1 MYWIATVSA
10 QCDVPP
16 LPLAWTNTTVTSDGL
31 GVTRGIEMGIGTP
44 NQIFALR
51 PYTALNNT
59 RVNNVADC
67 DSISNDTCVGGEGG
81 VFNSQASPTYSVSI
95 KGNWN
100 GSQIDTEDSTG
111 SYVYFNDR
119 VSFQSAA
126 SVYGF
131 PVVMDSEPQGG
142 SFSGLPLGTNSSFL
156 TAAVK
161 GGVAPSQV
169 VGLWAG
175 SRSLAPVDGLMVLG
189 GYDASRVDGN
199 FTTFPVADGSESL
212 PCPLQV
218 NVTGLI
224 FARQPLLNGS
234 EVMIACIEPY
244 VQRFVFTPAIANS
257 FAQITGQNATL
268 YSGMDYDAANTPPGD
283 LTITLSTGYNTTI
296 TNSELFTLRRG
307 SDQYGR
313 YAITN
318 ASVVEAGIS
327 DSRNKDPASQTLT
340 LGGLFL
346 TFNYLVMDYEQME
359 FRLAA
364 AVASDVDTGTTLQ
377 TVCTRTATPSAKPS
391 PAPSPKRPINTA
403 AIAGGVVGG
412 IVGLALIAS
421 AIAFFLFRSRRRRRQ
436 NQDPPP
442 ITEMASPVMS
452 PRSMSDANT
461 LRSPMTWTSVEAPTM
476 EKRQVSEV
484 HEMPASRP
492 PVEMEV
498 PRLPPIDT

>member
-1 MYWIATVSA
+1 MDTARSSALRCGLAALLCVSWTLPVAA
-10 QCDVPP
+10 QCEIPP
-16 LPLAWTNTTVTSDGL
+16 LALAWTNTTVTSDGL

-67 DSISNDTCVGGEGG
+67 DSTSNDTCVGGEGG
-81 VFNSQASPTYSVSI
+81 VFNSQSSPSYSVSI

-142 SFSGLPLGTNSSFL
+142 SFSGLPIGTNSSFL
-156 TAAVK
+156 RAAVH

-175 SRSLAPVDGLMVLG
+175 SRSLTPVDGLMVLG
-189 GYDASRVDGN
+189 GYDAARVNGN
-199 FTTFPVADGSESL
+199 FTSFPVADASAAL

-218 NVTGLI
+218 NITGLY
-224 FARQPLLNGS
+224 FAGQSLLGDS
-234 EVMIACIEPY
+234 QAMTACIEPY
-244 VQRFVFTPAIANS
+244 VQRFVFTPAVAQT
-257 FAQITGQNATL
+257 FAQITAQNASL
-268 YSGMDYDAANTPPGD
+268 YKGMDYNASSTPPGN
-283 LTITLSTGYNTTI
+283 LTITLSNGYTTNI
-296 TNSELFTLRRG
+296 TNDELFTLRRG

-318 ASVVEAGIS
+318 NTVVEAGIS
-327 DSRNKDPASQTLT
+327 DNRAKSPASQTPT

-346 TFNYLVMDYEQME
+346 TFNYLVMDYENDE
-359 FRLAA
+359 FRLAP
-364 AVASDVDTGTTLQ
+364 AVASDAQTGSSLT
-377 TVCTRTATPSAKPS
+377 TVCTPTAPPSAIPS
-391 PAPSPKRPINTA
+391 PTPAPPPANHTA

-412 IVGLALIAS
+412 VVGLALIAA
-421 AIAFFLFRSRRRRRQ
+421 AIAFVLFRRRRRQ
-436 NQDPPP
+436 RQDR
-442 ITEMASPVMS
+442 TEIQPSMPEMESPVMS
-452 PRSMSDANT
+452 PRTMSDANT
-461 LRSPMTWTSVEAPTM
+461 LRSPMSRWDSVEAPAS
-476 EKRQVSEV
+476 EKK
-484 HEMPASRP
+484 
-492 PVEMEV
+492 
-498 PRLPPIDT
+498 